1 MQNLMN
7 ANRLLGLIA
16 LSFFPLL
23 GMGQDQIEL
32 NWAAATRHEVD
43 DQQFFNRLNC
53 LNCGYS
59 GTMASVP
66 TYFGKLNGSAVIT
79 LTSVVAEAVP
89 AAERQALELRD
100 WPADFEV
107 SQQNVTIKK
116 QRETHY
122 QVKAVRRNASNGQL
136 ERLLSFQIQASPV
149 NNLAASPATP
159 QSYAA
164 NSVLSTGNWYKIGV
178 ARDGMYRLSASTLS
192 SMGFT
197 PGSFD
202 PRNLRIYGNGG
213 GMLPEANAVFRHDDL
228 VENPIFVFGES
239 DGSFDA
245 TDFVLFYAEGAHK
258 WRFNSS
264 NGQYQHEYN
273 LYADTNYYFI
283 TVAASPGQRIQTLAA
298 PGAATSTTTSYDA
311 LAQHQ
316 RDDRNLIRS
325 GRKWY
330 GELFDLDLSQNFN
343 FQLPNLMSS
352 EPVRIRTAVA
362 ARSLGANSSFIIRAN
377 GSQVSTIPI
386 NSVTSYY
393 LDTFMREAVVDATYT
408 SNSSSIAINLI
419 YNKPNNFSQGWL
431 DYIEIQ
437 GRADLS
443 INGQGSFFVFSD
455 KNSVG
460 AGQITQFDIAGI
472 STNHE
477 VWDVSNVASIR
488 RMALSTTA
496 RGAAFVASTDSLRRF
511 VAFSGSSFPEP
522 VLLGQVGNQNLHAS
536 SNIDMVIIA
545 PPAFLNQANQ
555 LASLH
560 QQRDNI
566 NSLVVTPIQIYNEF
580 SSGRQDITAIRALLK
595 MLYDRAAPGQEPR
608 FLLLLGSAS
617 YDYKYRLAG
626 NANWVPTFQSP
637 NSNDPLNSYCADSY
651 FGLLDDNEGA
661 FLVGGPDRM
670 DIAIG
675 RLPAKNAQQAQQMV
689 DKIQGYLDA
698 GNAGDWK
705 NQILLVADDE
715 DGNLHLNDTEV
726 MASHINAQYPVGRIQ
741 KVYFDA
747 YRQVSRPGGTRY
759 PEVNRDI
766 NARMNLGALIVGY
779 MGHGGIN
786 GWAEERVLTIPEI
799 QAWNSGSKL
808 PMMLTATC
816 EFTRYDNPTFTS
828 AGEWV
833 LLNPV
838 GGAIALMT
846 TTRVTFTNFNFSL
859 STRVY
864 RDELFR
870 RSSTGYQTLGEVFM
884 NAANPEL
891 SAVNTRN
898 FCLLGDPALTLA
910 YPEEVAEVATINNV
924 QVNPVPD
931 TLRALARV
939 TITGEMRDRS
949 GQPLSNYNGVLT
961 PTVLDKPS
969 QITTLVNDP
978 GSRLASYSEYRN
990 IIYRG
995 RATISNG
1002 QWSFTFIVPRDI
1014 AYNYGFGRINLYAS
1028 NNVSDAAGD
1037 FRNVI
1042 VGGTDTNFVP
1052 DVVGPEIKLYMND
1065 RSFVNGG
1072 ITDQSP
1078 VFFAQLSDSSGINTV
1093 GSGIGRDITL
1103 IKNQEINSP
1112 IILNQFYEASLDDYT
1127 RGEIRYPFFQLAP
1140 GNYALNMKVWDV
1152 HNNSGEASLDF
1163 VVAEDAKLAVDN
1175 LLNYPN
1181 PFTTS
1186 TTFHFDHNRPN
1197 QPLEAILQVYTVS
1210 GKLVKSIQQTILTPG
1225 FHADQLH
1232 WDGLDDFGDRIG
1244 RGVYIYRLRLR
1255 STEGESVQETQ
1266 KLVILR

>member
-1 MQNLMN
+1 MNLN
-7 ANRLLGLIA
+7 KFLNLLA
-16 LSFFPLL
+16 LLVFPLV
-23 GMGQDQIEL
+23 GMAQDQIEL
-32 NWAAATRHEVD
+32 KWGAATKHEID

-53 LNCGYS
+53 LNCGYT
-59 GTMASVP
+59 GAKASVP
-66 TYFGKLNGSAVIT
+66 TYFGKETGRVRIALE
-79 LTSVVAEAVP
+79 SVVAAQLP
-89 AAERQALELRD
+89 AAEREALELSD

-107 SQQNVTIKK
+107 TQQNVTIKK
-116 QRETHY
+116 QQQTHY

-136 ERLLSFQIQASPV
+136 ERLVSFQIRTSPI
-149 NNLAASPATP
+149 NNVAASASAT
-159 QSYAA
+159 QVYAS
-164 NSVLSTGNWYKIGV
+164 NSVLSSGSWFKIGI
-178 ARDGMYRLSASTLS
+178 ASDGMYRLSASTLS

-245 TDFVLFYAEGAHK
+245 NDYVLFYGEGAHK
-258 WRFNSS
+258 WRFNST

-273 LYADTNYYFI
+273 LYADTNYYYV
-283 TVAASPGQRIQTLAA
+283 TVASAPGKRVQNLAA
-298 PGAATSTTTSYDA
+298 AGPATTTTTSYDA

-316 RDDRNLIRS
+316 RDERNLIRS

-330 GELFDLDLSQNFN
+330 GELFDLDLSQNFS
-343 FQLPNLMSS
+343 FQLPNLITSQ
-352 EPVRIRTAVA
+352 PVRIRTAVA
-362 ARSLGANSSFIIRAN
+362 ARSLGANSSFVVRAN
-377 GSQVSTIPI
+377 GSPVSTIPI

-393 LDTFMREAVVDATYT
+393 LDTYMREALVDATYT
-408 SNSSSIAINLI
+408 ANSSSIAINLT

-437 GRADLS
+437 GRADLNL
-443 INGQGSFFVFSD
+443 NGQGSFFVFRD
-455 KNSVG
+455 KNTV
-460 AGQITQFDIAGI
+460 AAAQITQFDIAGI

-477 VWDVSNVASIR
+477 VWDVSDVANIR
-488 RMALSTTA
+488 RMSLNATA
-496 RGAAFVASTDSLRRF
+496 RGAAFVAATDSLRTF
-511 VAFSGSSFPEP
+511 MAFSGSNFAAPI
-522 VLLGQVGNQNLHAS
+522 LIGQVGNQNLHAS
-536 SNIDMVIIA
+536 ANIDMVIVA
-545 PPAFLNQANQ
+545 PAAFLSQANQ
-555 LASLH
+555 LAALH
-560 QQRDNI
+560 LQRDNI
-566 NSLVVTPIQIYNEF
+566 TSLVVTPNEIYNEF

-595 MLYDRAAPGQEPR
+595 MLYDRAAPGAEPR

-617 YDYKYRLAG
+617 FDYKHRLAG

-637 NSNDPLNSYCADSY
+637 NSNNPLDSYCADSY
-651 FGLLDDNEGA
+651 FGLLDDAEGA
-661 FLVGGPDRM
+661 FAVGGADRM

-689 DKIQGYLDA
+689 DKIRGYLNAD
-698 GNAGDWK
+698 NAGDWK
-705 NQILLVADDE
+705 NQIMLVADDE

-726 MASHINAQYPVGRIQ
+726 MAGHINSRYPVGRIQ

-870 RSSTGYQTLGEVFM
+870 RSSFGYQTIGEVFM

-891 SAVNTRN
+891 SSVNTRN

-910 YPEEVAEVATINNV
+910 YPEEVAEVASINNV

-939 TITGEMRDRS
+939 TITGEMRDRA
-949 GQPLSNYNGVLT
+949 GQPLTTYNGVLT

-969 QITTLVNDP
+969 QINTLVNDA
-978 GSRLASYSEYRN
+978 GSRLSSYTEYRN

-995 RATISNG
+995 RATITNG

-1014 AYNYGFGRINLYAS
+1014 AYNFGFGRINLHAS
-1028 NNVSDAAGD
+1028 NNQTEAAGD

-1052 DVVGPEIKLYMND
+1052 DALGPEIKLYMND

-1078 VFFAQLSDSSGINTV
+1078 VFFAELRDSSGINTV

-1103 IKNQEINSP
+1103 IRNQEVNTP

-1127 RGEIRYPFFQLAP
+1127 KGEIRYPFFQLEP

-1152 HNNSGEASLDF
+1152 HNNSGEAALDF
-1163 VVAEDAKLAVDN
+1163 VVAEDAKLAIDN

-1210 GKLVKSIQQTILTPG
+1210 GKLVKSIQQTVLTPG

-1255 STEGESVQETQ
+1255 SSEGESVQETE

>member
-1 MQNLMN
+1 MN
-7 ANRLLGLIA
+7 VNKLLNMLA
-16 LSFFPLL
+16 LFFIPLV
-23 GMGQDQIEL
+23 GMAQDQIEL
-32 NWAAATRHEVD
+32 KWGAATRHEID
-43 DQQFFNRLNC
+43 EQQFYNRLNC
-53 LNCGYS
+53 LNCGYT
-59 GTMASVP
+59 GVQASVP
-66 TYFGKLNGSAVIT
+66 TYFGTATGRVLI
-79 LTSVVAEAVP
+79 
-89 AAERQALELRD
+89 ALEAIVAVELPANERAALVLSD
-100 WPADFEV
+100 WPTEFEV
-107 SQQNVTIKK
+107 IQQIVTIKK
-116 QRETHY
+116 QQQTHY

-136 ERLLSFQIQASPV
+136 ERLLSFQVRTTPINDIATSQA
-149 NNLAASPATP
+149 AA
-159 QSYAA
+159 QVYAS
-164 NSVLSTGNWYKIGV
+164 NSVLSTGNWFKIGI
-178 ARDGMYRLSASTLS
+178 ASDGMYRLSASALN

-197 PGSFD
+197 AGSFD

-245 TDFVLFYAEGAHK
+245 NDFVLFYGEGAHK
-258 WRFNSS
+258 WRFNPS

-273 LYADTNYYFI
+273 VYADTNYYYV
-283 TVAASPGQRIQTLAA
+283 TVATA
-298 PGAATSTTTSYDA
+298 PGKRVQNLVNHPLPTATTSTYDA
-311 LAQHQ
+311 LVQHQ
-316 RDDRNLIRS
+316 RDERSLLRS

-330 GELFDLDLSQNFN
+330 GELFDLNLSQNFS
-343 FQLPNLMSS
+343 FQLPNLLTTQ
-352 EPVRIRTAVA
+352 PVRIRTAVA
-362 ARSLGANSSFIIRAN
+362 ARSIGANSSFVVRAN
-377 GSQVSTIPI
+377 GSIINTIPTDA
-386 NSVTSYY
+386 VTSDY
-393 LDTFMREAVVDATYT
+393 LGTYMREAVVDANYT
-408 SNSSSIAINLI
+408 SNSSGIVVNLA

-431 DYIEIQ
+431 DYIEMQ
-437 GRADLS
+437 GRAVL
-443 INGQGSFFVFSD
+443 NMAGHGSFFIFSD
-455 KNSVG
+455 KNTVG
-460 AGQITQFDIAGI
+460 AGQLTQFQIAGI
-472 STNHE
+472 NTTNHQ
-477 VWDVSNVASIR
+477 VWEVSNPSNIM
-488 RMALSTTA
+488 RMTLSATA
-496 RGAAFVASTDSLRRF
+496 GGAAFVAATDNLRTF
-511 VAFSGSSFPEP
+511 IAFSGSNFAAPA
-522 VLLGQVGNQNLHAS
+522 LIGQVGNQDLHAS
-536 SNIDMVIIA
+536 ANIDMVIVA
-545 PPAFLNQANQ
+545 PTAFLSQANQ
-555 LASLH
+555 LAALH

-566 NSLVVTPIQIYNEF
+566 TSLVVTPNEIYNEF
-580 SSGRQDITAIRALLK
+580 SSGKQDITAIRSLLK
-595 MLYDRAAPGQEPR
+595 MLYDRAAPGAEPR

-617 YDYKYRLAG
+617 YDFKHRLAG

-637 NSNDPLNSYCADSY
+637 NSNHPINSYCADTY
-651 FGLLDDNEGA
+651 FGLLDDAEGA
-661 FLVGGPDRM
+661 FSVGGSDRM
-670 DIAIG
+670 DVGIG
-675 RLPAKNAQQAQQMV
+675 RLPAKNVQQAQQMV
-689 DKIQGYLDA
+689 DKIEGYLAA
-698 GNAGDWK
+698 GNTGDWK
-705 NQILLVADDE
+705 NQILLVADDG
-715 DGNLHLNDTEV
+715 DGNMHLIDTEV
-726 MASHINAQYPVGRIQ
+726 MAGHINNRYPVGRIQ

-747 YRQVSRPGGTRY
+747 YRRVSRPGGTRY

-766 NARMNLGALIVGY
+766 NARMNLGALIIGY

-816 EFTRYDNPTFTS
+816 EFTRYDNPSFTS

-846 TTRVTFTNFNFSL
+846 TTRVTFTNGNFAL
-859 STRVY
+859 SQRVY

-870 RSSTGYQTLGEVFM
+870 RTANRYQTMGEVFM

-891 SAVNTRN
+891 SNVNTRN

-910 YPEEVAEVATINNV
+910 YPEEVVEVATINNV

-939 TITGEMRDRS
+939 TITGEMRNRS
-949 GQPLSNYNGVLT
+949 GQALTTYNGILT
-961 PTVLDKPS
+961 PSVLDKPS
-969 QITTLVNDP
+969 QINTLGNDP
-978 GSRLASYSEYRN
+978 GSNLVSYSEYRN

-995 RATISNG
+995 RATITNG
-1002 QWSFTFIVPRDI
+1002 LWSFTFIVPRDI
-1014 AYNYGFGRINLYAS
+1014 AYNYGFGRINLHAS
-1028 NNVSDAAGD
+1028 NGQTEAAGD

-1052 DVVGPEIKLYMND
+1052 DAVGPEIKLYMND
-1065 RSFVNGG
+1065 GSFVNGG

-1103 IKNQEINSP
+1103 IKNQEVNTP

-1127 RGEIRYPFFQLAP
+1127 KGEIRYPFFQLEA
-1140 GNYALNMKVWDV
+1140 GSYALNMKVWDV

-1163 VVAEDAKLAVDN
+1163 VVAEDAKLAIAN

-1197 QPLEAILQVYTVS
+1197 QPLDAILQVYTVS
-1210 GKLVKSIQQTILTPG
+1210 GKLVKSIQQTVLTPG
-1225 FHADQLH
+1225 FHADQLY

-1255 STEGESVQETQ
+1255 SSDGESVQETE

>member
-1 MQNLMN
+1 MNLN
-7 ANRLLGLIA
+7 KLLSLIA
-16 LSFFPLL
+16 LSFFPLV

-32 NWAAATRHEVD
+32 MWGSATKHEID

-53 LNCGYS
+53 LNCGYT
-59 GTMASVP
+59 GTRASVP
-66 TYFGKLNGSAVIT
+66 VYFGKLNGSLRISILAVA
-79 LTSVVAEAVP
+79 AEVVP
-89 AAERQALELRD
+89 AEERAALELSD
-100 WPADFEV
+100 WPTDFEV

-116 QRETHY
+116 QQQTHY

-136 ERLLSFQIQASPV
+136 ERLISFTVGTTAT
-149 NNLAASPATP
+149 NNLVTSQAAS
-159 QSYAA
+159 QVYAS
-164 NSVLSTGNWYKIGV
+164 NSVLSSGNWYKIGV

-192 SMGFT
+192 SMGLS

-202 PRNLRIYGNGG
+202 PRNLRVYGNGG
-213 GMLPEANAVFRHDDL
+213 GMLPEANAVFRRDDL

-245 TDFVLFYAEGAHK
+245 NDYVLFYGEGAHK
-258 WRFNSS
+258 WRFNAA

-283 TVAASPGQRIQTLAA
+283 TVAGAPGQRVQNLAA
-298 PGAATSTTTSYDA
+298 PGPATNTATSYDA
-311 LAQHQ
+311 ITQHQ
-316 RDDRNLIRS
+316 SDERNLIRS

-330 GELFDLDLSQNFN
+330 GELFDLDLSRNFS
-343 FQLPNLMSS
+343 FQLPNLITS
-352 EPVRIRTAVA
+352 EPIRIRTAVA
-362 ARSLGANSSFIIRAN
+362 ARSLGAASSFVVRAN
-377 GSQVSTIPI
+377 GSVVNTIPI
-386 NSVTSYY
+386 NAVTSYY
-393 LDTFMREAVVDATYT
+393 LDNFMREAMVDATYAAN
-408 SNSSSIAINLI
+408 SNNITINLT

-431 DYIEIQ
+431 DYIELQ
-437 GRADLS
+437 GRADLNM
-443 INGQGSFFVFSD
+443 NGQTGSFIFSD
-455 KNSVG
+455 KNSV
-460 AGQITQFDIAGI
+460 AVGQRTQFDVAGI
-472 STNHE
+472 NTSHE
-477 VWDVSNVASIR
+477 VWDVTDLANTR
-488 RMALSTTA
+488 RMALTSSA
-496 RGAAFVASTDSLRRF
+496 RGAAFVAATDSLRTF
-511 VAFSGSSFPEP
+511 MVFTGANFPAPILVE
-522 VLLGQVGNQNLHAS
+522 QVGNQNLHAS
-536 SNIDMVIIA
+536 ANIDMVIIA
-545 PPAFLNQANQ
+545 PSAFLNQANQ

-566 NSLVVTPIQIYNEF
+566 TSLVVTPMQVYNEF
-580 SSGRQDITAIRALLK
+580 SSGRQDITAIRALVK
-595 MLYDRAAPGQEPR
+595 MLYDRAASGEEPR

-617 YDYKYRLAG
+617 YDYKHRLAG

-637 NSNDPLNSYCADSY
+637 NSNDPLLSYCADSY
-651 FGLLDDNEGA
+651 FGLLDDSEGA
-661 FLVGGPDRM
+661 FAVNGSDRM
-670 DIAIG
+670 DVAIG

-689 DKIQGYLDA
+689 DKIRGYLDA
-698 GNAGDWK
+698 GNSGDWK

-715 DGNLHLNDTEV
+715 DGNLHLDDTEI
-726 MASHINAQYPVGRIQ
+726 MAAHINAKYPVGRIQ

-747 YRQVSRPGGTRY
+747 YRQVSRPGGTRF

-870 RSSTGYQTLGEVFM
+870 RSASGYQTLGEVFM
-884 NAANPEL
+884 NASNPEL

-910 YPEEVAEVATINNV
+910 YPEEVAEVASINNV

-939 TITGEMRDRS
+939 TITGDMRDRA
-949 GQPLSNYNGVLT
+949 GQLLNNFTGVLT

-969 QITTLVNDP
+969 QINTLVNDA
-978 GSRLASYSEYRN
+978 GSRLTTYSEYRN
-990 IIYRG
+990 VIYRG

-1014 AYNYGFGRINLYAS
+1014 AYNYGFGRINLHAT
-1028 NNVSDAAGD
+1028 NNLTDAAGD

-1042 VGGTDTNFVP
+1042 VGGTDTNFLP
-1052 DVVGPEIKLYMND
+1052 DAIGPEIKLYMND

-1072 ITDQSP
+1072 ITNQSP
-1078 VFFAQLSDSSGINTV
+1078 LFFAQLSDISGINTV

-1103 IKNQEINSP
+1103 IRNQEINSP

-1127 RGEIRYPFFQLAP
+1127 RGEIRYPFFQLEP
-1140 GNYALNMKVWDV
+1140 GNYGLSMKVWDV

-1163 VVAEDAKLAVDN
+1163 VVAEDAKLAIDN

-1181 PFTTS
+1181 PFTTN

-1210 GKLVKSIQQTILTPG
+1210 GKLVKSIQQTVLTPG
-1225 FHADQLH
+1225 FHANQLH

-1255 STEGESVQETQ
+1255 SPEGESVQETE

>member
-1 MQNLMN
+1 MKLNK
-7 ANRLLGLIA
+7 LLCVGVLFLIP
-16 LSFFPLL
+16 FM

-32 NWAAATRHEVD
+32 KWSVPTRHEID

-53 LNCGYS
+53 LNCTYS
-59 GTMASVP
+59 GKMASVP
-66 TYFGKLNGSAVIT
+66 TYFGLVSANVQVSLEVEAIET
-79 LTSVVAEAVP
+79 VPVAER
-89 AAERQALELRD
+89 AALDLSD
-100 WPADFEV
+100 WPGDFEV
-107 SQQNVTIKK
+107 SQQLVTIKK
-116 QRETHY
+116 QRQTHY
-122 QVKAVRRNASNGQL
+122 QVKAVRRNPSTGQL
-136 ERLLSFQIQASPV
+136 ERLLRFRIRTTAAANVVESTVV
-149 NNLAASPATP
+149 N
-159 QSYAA
+159 QSYAS
-164 NSVLSTGNWYKIGV
+164 NSVLASGSWFKIGI
-178 ARDGMYRLSASTLS
+178 ARDGIYRLNASTLS
-192 SMGFT
+192 SMGFI

-213 GMLPEANAVFRHDDL
+213 GMLPEANAAFRHDDL
-228 VENPIFVFGES
+228 VENPILVFGES

-245 TDFVLFYAEGAHK
+245 NDYVLFYGEGAHK
-258 WRFNSS
+258 WRFDITSA
-264 NGQYQHEYN
+264 QYRHEYN
-273 LYADTNYYFI
+273 LYADTNYYFV
-283 TVAASPGQRIQTLAA
+283 TVGNGPGKRLQTAATAGPAT
-298 PGAATSTTTSYDA
+298 ATSTSYDV

-316 RDDRNLIRS
+316 RDERNLIRS
-325 GRKWY
+325 GRRWY
-330 GELFDLDLSQNFN
+330 GELFDLTLSHSFN
-343 FQLPNLMSS
+343 FQLPNLLLS

-362 ARSLGANSSFIIRAN
+362 ARSLGAASSFVVRAN
-377 GSQVSTIPI
+377 GNVVNTVPVSQ
-386 NSVTSYY
+386 VTSYY
-393 LDTFMREAVVDATYT
+393 LDLFMRDAVVDATF
-408 SNSSSIAINLI
+408 NASSSNVAVNIA

-431 DYIEIQ
+431 DFIELQ
-437 GRADLS
+437 GRADL
-443 INGQGSFFVFSD
+443 NLNNQGGFFIFSD
-455 KNSVG
+455 KNSVA
-460 AGQITQFDIAGI
+460 AGQLTQFDIAGI
-472 STNHE
+472 GANQE
-477 VWDVSNVASIR
+477 VWDVTHIANIQ
-488 RMALSTTA
+488 RMPLSGTG
-496 RGAAFVASTDSLRRF
+496 RGAAFVAATDSLRTF
-511 VAFSGSSFPEP
+511 IAFAGSSFPEP
-522 VLLGQVGNQNLHAS
+522 ALVGQVGNQNLHA
-536 SNIDMVIIA
+536 NANVNMVIVA
-545 PPAFLNQANQ
+545 PAAFLNQANQ

-560 QQRDNI
+560 LQRNNI
-566 NSLVVTPIQIYNEF
+566 TSLVVTPTEIYNEF
-580 SSGRQDITAIRALLK
+580 SSGRQDITAIRALVK
-595 MLYDRAAPGQEPR
+595 MLYDRATPGNEPR

-617 YDYKYRLAG
+617 YDYKHRLAG

-651 FGLLDDNEGA
+651 FGLLDNHEGA
-661 FLVGGPDRM
+661 FSVGGSDRM
-670 DIAIG
+670 DVAIG
-675 RLPAKNAQQAQQMV
+675 RLPAKNVQQAQQMV

-698 GNAGDWK
+698 GNSGDWK
-705 NQILLVADDE
+705 NHIMLVADDE
-715 DGNLHLNDTEV
+715 DGNLHLNDTEA
-726 MASHINAQYPVGRIQ
+726 MAGHINTRYPVGRIQ

-747 YRQVSRPGGTRY
+747 YPQVSRPGGTRY

-870 RSSTGYQTLGEVFM
+870 RSALGYQTLGEVFM

-891 SAVNTRN
+891 SNVNTRN

-910 YPEEVAEVATINNV
+910 FPEEVAAVTSINNV

-939 TITGEMRDRS
+939 TITGDMRDQS
-949 GQPLSNYNGVLT
+949 NQLLSNYNGVLT

-969 QITTLVNDP
+969 QITTQVNDP
-978 GSRLASYSEYRN
+978 GSRLATYSEFRN

-995 RATISNG
+995 RATITNG

-1014 AYNYGFGRINLYAS
+1014 AYNYGFGRINLYAT
-1028 NNVSDAAGD
+1028 NNSVDAAGD

-1052 DVVGPEIKLYMND
+1052 DALGPEIKLFMND

-1072 ITDQSP
+1072 ITDQNP

-1103 IKNQEINSP
+1103 IKNQEVNSP

-1127 RGEIRYPFFQLAP
+1127 RGEIRYPFFRLDA
-1140 GNYALNMKVWDV
+1140 GNYTLNMKVWDV

-1163 VVAEDAKLAVDN
+1163 VVAEDAKLAIDN

>member
-1 MQNLMN
+1 MNLN
-7 ANRLLGLIA
+7 KLLSLTV
-16 LSFFPLL
+16 LSFFPLM

-32 NWAAATRHEVD
+32 KWGTATRHEVD

-53 LNCGYS
+53 LNCGYG

-66 TYFGKLNGSAVIT
+66 TYFGKLSGSFSISLNG
-79 LTSVVAEAVP
+79 VVAEVIP
-89 AAERQALELRD
+89 TEEREALELSD

-116 QRETHY
+116 QRETHF
-122 QVKAVRRNASNGQL
+122 QVKAVRRNAGNGQL
-136 ERLLSFQIQASPV
+136 ERLKSFQIQTTSV
-149 NNLAASPATP
+149 SNLVASPATP
-159 QSYAA
+159 QTYAA
-164 NSVLSTGNWYKIGV
+164 NSVLSSGNWYKIGV

-192 SMGFT
+192 SMGFA

-213 GMLPEANAVFRHDDL
+213 GMLPEANAVFRYDDL

-245 TDFVLFYAEGAHK
+245 NDFVLFYGEGAHK

-264 NGQYQHEYN
+264 NGQYQHEFN

-283 TVAASPGQRIQTLAA
+283 TVATSPGQRIQNVAA
-298 PGAATSTTTSYDA
+298 PGPATTTTTSYDA

-316 RDDRNLIRS
+316 RDERNLIRS

-330 GELFDLDLSQNFN
+330 GELFDLTLTQNFN
-343 FQLPNLMSS
+343 FQLPNLITS

-362 ARSLGANSSFIIRAN
+362 ARSLGANSSFVVRAN
-377 GSQVSTIPI
+377 GNSVSTIPI

-393 LDTFMREAVVDATYT
+393 LDIFMREAVVDATY
-408 SNSSSIAINLI
+408 SANSSSIAISLT

-431 DYIEIQ
+431 DYLEIQ
-437 GRADLS
+437 GRADLNLS
-443 INGQGSFFVFSD
+443 GQGSFFVFSD

-477 VWDVSNVASIR
+477 VWDITEAANIR
-488 RMALSTTA
+488 RMTLNATA
-496 RGAAFVASTDSLRRF
+496 RGAAFVAASDSLRTY
-511 VAFSGSSFPEP
+511 VVFSGSSFPEP
-522 VLLGQVGNQNLHAS
+522 ILVGQVGNQNLHAS
-536 SNIDMVIIA
+536 ANIDMVIVA
-545 PPAFLNQANQ
+545 PAAFLSQANQ
-555 LASLH
+555 LAALH

-566 NSLVVTPIQIYNEF
+566 TSLVVTPNEIYNEF
-580 SSGRQDITAIRALLK
+580 SSGRQDITAIRSLLK
-595 MLYDRAAPGQEPR
+595 MLYDRAAPGAEPR

-617 YDYKYRLAG
+617 YDFKHRLAG
-626 NANWVPTFQSP
+626 NANWVPSFQSP

-661 FLVGGPDRM
+661 FAVNGPDRM

-689 DKIQGYLDA
+689 DKIRGYVDA

-705 NQILLVADDE
+705 NQIMLVADDE

-726 MASHINAQYPVGRIQ
+726 MAGHINAQYPVGRIQ

-870 RSSTGYQTLGEVFM
+870 RDANGYQTLGEVFM

-891 SAVNTRN
+891 SSVNTRN

-910 YPEEVAEVATINNV
+910 YPEDVVEVATINNV

-949 GQPLSNYNGVLT
+949 GQPLTNYNGVLT

-969 QITTLVNDP
+969 QINTLVNDP
-978 GSRLASYSEYRN
+978 GSRLATYSEYRN

-1014 AYNYGFGRINLYAS
+1014 AYNYGFGRINLFAT
-1028 NNVSDAAGD
+1028 NNQIDAAGD

-1052 DVVGPEIKLYMND
+1052 DALGPEIKLYMND
-1065 RSFVNGG
+1065 RGFVNGG
-1072 ITDQSP
+1072 ITNQSP
-1078 VFFAQLSDSSGINTV
+1078 VFFAELSDSSGINTV

-1127 RGEIRYPFFQLAP
+1127 RGEIRYPFFQLDA
-1140 GNYALNMKVWDV
+1140 GNYSLNMKVWDV

-1163 VVAEDAKLAVDN
+1163 VVAEDAKLAIDN

-1210 GKLVKSIQQTILTPG
+1210 GKLVKSIQQTVLTPG